1 MSRTRASSGTSNKVL
16 PVARLA
22 SKLHFFFWQTLG
34 HAKPGLPANAA
45 IFEVVVVAFSRCLKT
60 EINLGLQVMTGR
72 CDRVVG

>member
-1 MSRTRASSGTSNKVL
+1 M
-16 PVARLA
+16 
-22 SKLHFFFWQTLG
+22 LG

-45 IFEVVVVAFSRCLKT
+45 IFEFVVVAFSRCLKT